1 MRLNNDASDGPMM
14 ASSKVSVLTSKMTS
28 IITSAIASDSKT
40 LVMLF
45 HLPQPRLPAPVVA
58 PLASLV
64 QKPSK
69 TTVCTDSRANWLM
82 SWQQQPALQLF
93 LVLLMLLAGAFS
105 SNTAAGSLNNE
116 KSPRFAAATYADAP
130 DYAAWAKH
138 NQDGSWTRAAEHAV
152 ASSSLPRLI
161 PTDATQFCP
170 TYPKLG
176 LTQRKQFWVALIS
189 AMSGPESNFRPA
201 SSYQERFS
209 DRQGRPVVSR
219 GLLQISQESA
229 NQRRYGCDIRQA
241 NLLHDPVINLSCG
254 VRILSRWVQQDG
266 LIASQHSPKGGGRY
280 WSTLRHQNGKTGRIS
295 AFTRALPFCGTKA
308 HPPSMRT
315 ASLPALVNSP
325 AAFTKPAA
333 SRKVTTQSFTTQS
346 STTKHTS
353 NWTQQTAMQSSHE
366 SARNNA
372 GAQFKTADALFKS
385 ADTRL
390 KITDTQRAD
399 TTRKI
404 AGVRLKPS
412 SSATNTTNSGR

>member
-1 MRLNNDASDGPMM
+1 MRVL
-14 ASSKVSVLTSKMTS
+14 SKVSALTSKMTS
-28 IITSAIASDSKT
+28 RITSAKASDPKT
-40 LVMLF
+40 LMLLF
-45 HLPQPRLPAPVVA
+45 HLRQPRLPAPVVA
-58 PLASLV
+58 SLAPLV

-69 TTVCTDSRANWLM
+69 TTVCTDSRANWLI

-105 SNTAAGSLNNE
+105 SNAAAGSLNNE
-116 KSPRFAAATYADAP
+116 KSQRFAATYADAP

-152 ASSSLPRLI
+152 AGSSLPRLM
-161 PTDATQFCP
+161 PADATQFCP
-170 TYPKLG
+170 TYPKLS

-241 NLLHDPVINLSCG
+241 SLLHDPVINLSCG

-266 LIASQHSPKGGGRY
+266 LIASQQSPKGGGRY

-295 AFTRALPFCGTKA
+295 AFTRALPFCNTNA
-308 HPPSMRT
+308 RT
-315 ASLPALVNSP
+315 ASTKTAALPALANSP
-325 AAFTKPAA
+325 TASTKPAA
-333 SRKVTTQSFTTQS
+333 SSQVGTQRN
-346 STTKHTS
+346 S
-353 NWTQQTAMQSSHE
+353 NRTQQTALQRSFETSR
-366 SARNNA
+366 ANLD
-372 GAQFKTADALFKS
+372 AQIKS
-385 ADTRL
+385 TNSL
-390 KITDTQRAD
+390 RAD

-412 SSATNTTNSGR
+412 RSATNITNSGR